1 MSDTRM
7 SIEIP
12 QEAWEMARRPYHISV
27 RRDDEDACYV
37 AEVAEFPY
45 LTGAED
51 TPEAA
56 IATLRHALALAIAG
70 QMRHGN
76 PIPEPQPIHA

>member
-1 MSDTRM
+1 MSGTAQRM
-7 SIEIP
+7 EIS

-27 RRDDEDACYV
+27 RRDDEDECYV

-45 LTGAED
+45 LAGAED

-56 IATLRHALALAIAG
+56 IETLREAMALTISGRMQRG
-70 QMRHGN
+70 Q
-76 PIPEPQPIHA
+76 PIPEPQPVRA

>member
-1 MSDTRM
+1 MRDQD
-7 SIEIP
+7 IP

-27 RRDDEDACYV
+27 HRDDEDECYI

-56 IATLRHALALAIAG
+56 IATLREAMALAITV
-70 QMRHGN
+70 QMRSGTS
-76 PIPEPQPIHA
+76 IAEPHAIHA